1 MINSV
6 NYTLCMHDYRFNINN
21 EAKISIDNWFKL
33 GYNDGIKNE
42 IGGQPNPFALTE
54 KRNETQKSS

>member
-6 NYTLCMHDYRFNINN
+6 NCALRIYDYRFNINY
-21 EAKISIDNWFKL
+21 EAKISLDNWFKL

-42 IGGQPNPFALTE
+42 IGG
-54 KRNETQKSS
+54 